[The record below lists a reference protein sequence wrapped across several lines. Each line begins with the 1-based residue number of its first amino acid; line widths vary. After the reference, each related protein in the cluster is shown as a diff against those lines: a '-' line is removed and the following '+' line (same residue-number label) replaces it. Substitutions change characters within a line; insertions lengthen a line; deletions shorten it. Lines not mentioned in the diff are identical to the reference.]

1 MIRKEGF
8 EVVIKVNESGEHT
21 TIYRKQLRGGRSEC
35 VLLHHSDSGLNVIDI
50 MGTMTLDEIR
60 DIVSNSKN
68 EVFVKINK
76 NLENDDIEDIK
87 NILIELDSIGVNG
100 VFFYDLAVLELKRE
114 LNLKLDLVWNQTHMV
129 NNYETCNYYYSKG
142 CKYALLGKE
151 ITLDEI
157 KEIIGKS
164 NITCM
169 VEVVSRPSVAFSKRS
184 LVTNY
189 YKDLGKDSKSE
200 ILIHE
205 KVSDD
210 DYRVVENDLG
220 TTFFL
225 NTITNGT
232 SIIKDLFDIGCS
244 YIIFREYGI
253 DNFSELVSDTM
264 NYINNNCIDN
274 SYVEKYKKLGDSTN
288 FFFKKTIYKVK

>member
-1 MIRKEGF
+1 MKLLV
-8 EVVIKVNESGEHT
+8 EVSNKNNLYLDNISGIILPLDRYSVEST
-21 TIYRKQLRGGRSEC
+21 C
-35 VLLHHSDSGLNVIDI
+35 FF
-50 MGTMTLDEIR
+50 TMDEIK
-60 DIVSNSKN
+60 DIKSKCN
-68 EVFVKINK
+68 CEVFVKINK

-87 NILIELDSIGVNG
+87 NILIELDNIGITG

-114 LNLKLDLVWNQTHMV
+114 LDLKLDLVWNQTHMV
-129 NNYETCNYYYSKG
+129 NNSETCNYYYSKG

-157 KEIIGKS
+157 KEIIEKS

-189 YKDLGKDSKSE
+189 YKDLGKEEKHE

-232 SIIKDLFDIGCS
+232 SIIKDLYDTGCP

-253 DNFSELVSDTM
+253 DNFNELIDDTM
-264 NYINNNCIDN
+264 NYINNKCSNNEYI
-274 SYVEKYKKLGDSTN
+274 EKYKKLGDSTN